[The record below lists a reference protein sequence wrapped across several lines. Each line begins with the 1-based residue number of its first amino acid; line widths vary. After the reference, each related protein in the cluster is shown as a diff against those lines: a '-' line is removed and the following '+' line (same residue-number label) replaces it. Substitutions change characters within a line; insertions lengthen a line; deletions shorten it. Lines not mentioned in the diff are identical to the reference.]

1 LRQAGARAD
10 GLRRPGPS
18 GRKAGGA
25 VQFRVATEAGL
36 SGGSARAK
44 RLESDLRRLG
54 RLPARRAPRRFTR
67 SDRWS
72 SVGDGGVDPVR
83 AKLPDVAGI
92 VPVSVVV
99 MIERIEREIGSG
111 ITDGRREHDEKHK

>member
-1 LRQAGARAD
+1 
-10 GLRRPGPS
+10 
-18 GRKAGGA
+18 
-25 VQFRVATEAGL
+25 
-36 SGGSARAK
+36 
-44 RLESDLRRLG
+44 
-54 RLPARRAPRRFTR
+54 
-67 SDRWS
+67 
-72 SVGDGGVDPVR
+72 VR